1 MNMNLPNRIT
11 IKSRL
16 RGASAL
22 ILLLFLAFG
31 LFSLYEML
39 ALDRLTWE
47 LYTHPFQVSNAALR
61 ASVGVSNMQGSMR
74 QAILAR
80 SASEIAL
87 AVLEVREAERS
98 AYDNLE
104 VIRNKILGAEGKQLE
119 RDTRELLDGWV
130 KIIREVLQLAQQGNK
145 AAAIALTLSQED
157 ALFNRLGQRLLEL
170 RNYAGN
176 KATGFMADA
185 GEQQRQIYQS
195 TILFVA
201 IASLLAFLL
210 GFFLIR
216 SALADLAAL
225 RGTMAAIAR
234 TGRLEKS
241 TVAGANEI
249 ADMAAHFN
257 GLVDRLQSQ
266 FWLKDGLAALNNEL
280 AGDLPADQIAAR
292 GLNFISRY
300 VLACAG
306 AFYAY
311 DQPGSRWELK
321 APYALG
327 EGTHLAPQFKA
338 GEGIVGQVAVERKPI
353 FLNDITREEAVALS
367 STFSEPPRSLYA
379 FPLLNQGEL
388 SGVIEVASFA
398 DIDAEQREFLDAAA
412 QILAISLYAAVQKD
426 RIRGL
431 LKASQEANEELA
443 VMNEELQAQSEE
455 LQAQT
460 EELQAQTEELRAQTE
475 ELERQRLRVEEA
487 DRLKSEFLSNM
498 SHELRTPLNSVLAL
512 TQLMIT
518 RGTGKDAAQEA
529 EYLQVIERNGRHL
542 LHLINDI
549 LDIARIESGR
559 VQLTLTEIDP
569 GETCARALETVR
581 PLAAE
586 RGLEL
591 KAGHGDLPRI
601 STDED
606 KLQQLL
612 INLLSNAVKF
622 TERGEIE
629 LTVEEEVGDRV
640 RFVVRDTGV
649 GITPEVLPYIFD
661 KFRQADGSS
670 TRRFEGTGLGLAICR
685 SLAKILGGEITV
697 ESLVGR
703 GSTFTLTLP
712 KTGPGPQEAA
722 DGTPLIRPSPG
733 TAPTQLPPSAARR
746 EPPLILVVE
755 DNPVAALQ
763 IRTVLE
769 EQGYMVQAVSSGAEA
784 LVALPQ
790 IRPDLI
796 ILDLMMPEVDGF
808 QVLEQLRAM
817 PATATIPVLVLTAR
831 ELTPEDRARL
841 AHHHIRQFVQ
851 KGNLN
856 REELAACVRRLLG
869 APAAPIHPPP
879 APAPRPQVTRRPGGP
894 ILVVEDN
901 RDNLLVITAILD
913 ETGYKYVTATDG
925 QKALVRARE
934 ALPALILMDMQ
945 LPGVS
950 GLEAVRQI
958 KADPLLGGTA
968 IVALTAM
975 AMRGD
980 REEILAAGLD
990 DYLAK
995 PFEPQELMELVRRW
1009 LG

>member
-1 MNMNLPNRIT
+1 MNLLNRIT
-11 IKSRL
+11 IRSRVW
-16 RGASAL
+16 GAAAL
-22 ILLLFLAFG
+22 MLLLFLAFG
-31 LFSLYEML
+31 LFSLHEMRD
-39 ALDRLTWE
+39 LDRLTWT
-47 LYTHPFQVSNAALR
+47 LYNHPFQVSNAAVR
-61 ASVGVSNMQGSMR
+61 AGMGVSLMQNAMR
-74 QAILAR
+74 EAILAR
-80 SASEIAL
+80 SESEL
-87 AVLEVREAERS
+87 AKAVQKVREAEGVV
-98 AYDNLE
+98 YDNLD
-104 VIRNKILGAEGKQLE
+104 VVRDKILGPAGQALE
-119 RDTRELLDGWV
+119 RETRELLDAWG
-130 KIIREVLQLAQQGNK
+130 KIRSELLELIRRGDK
-145 AAAIALTLSQED
+145 AAAIALTLGRED
-157 ALFNRLGQRLLEL
+157 DELHRLGRKIMELE
-170 RNYAGN
+170 NYARD
-176 KATGFMADA
+176 KTA
-185 GEQQRQIYQS
+185 GYMENAREQQQKAYQN

-201 IASLLAFLL
+201 MAALLAFLI

-216 SALADLAAL
+216 SAMSDLAAL
-225 RGTMAAIAR
+225 RGTMAAITR

-266 FWLKDGLAALNNEL
+266 FWLKDGLAALNSEL
-280 AGDLPADQIAAR
+280 SGDLPADDLSAR

-300 VLACAG
+300 VGACAG

-311 DQPGSRWELK
+311 DQPGSRWKLK

-327 EGTHLAPQFKA
+327 EGTYLAPQFKE
-338 GEGIVGQVAVERKPI
+338 GEGIVGQVVAERKPI
-353 FLNDITREEAVALS
+353 FLEGITREEAVALS
-367 STFSEPPRSLYA
+367 GTVSAPPRSLYA
-379 FPLLNQGEL
+379 VPLLYQGEL
-388 SGVIEVASFA
+388 SGVLEVASFA
-398 DIDAEQREFLDAAA
+398 DLDAGQREFLDAAA
-412 QILAISLYAAVQKD
+412 HILAISLYAAIQKD

-431 LKASQEANEELA
+431 LKAAQEANEELA
-443 VMNEELQAQSEE
+443 VMNEELQGQSEE

-475 ELERQRLRVEEA
+475 ELERERLRVEEA

-512 TQLMIT
+512 TQLMIAQ
-518 RGTGKDAAQEA
+518 GTGKDAAQET
-529 EYLQVIERNGRHL
+529 EYLQVIERNGRQL

-549 LDIARIESGR
+549 LDIARIESRG
-559 VQLTLTEIDP
+559 VHLTITDIDP
-569 GETCARALETVR
+569 RETCARALETVL

-591 KAGHGDLPRI
+591 KAGYGDLPRI

-606 KLQQLL
+606 KLQQIL

-622 TERGEIE
+622 TDQGEIE
-629 LTVEEEVGDRV
+629 LAVEAVGDRV

-649 GITPEVLPYIFD
+649 GITSEILPYIFD

-697 ESLVGR
+697 ASEVGR
-703 GSTFTLTLP
+703 GSVFTLTLP
-712 KTGPGPQEAA
+712 KTCPEPQEAA
-722 DGTPLIRPSPG
+722 D
-733 TAPTQLPPSAARR
+733 TAPVQPWPAPSAARR
-746 EPPLILVVE
+746 EPPLILLVE

-769 EQGYMVQAVSSGAEA
+769 ERGYAVQVAPGGAEA
-784 LVALPQ
+784 LAALPQ
-790 IRPDLI
+790 VRTDLI

-808 QVLEQLRAM
+808 QVLEQLRAV

-831 ELTPEDRARL
+831 ELTPKDRARL
-841 AHHHIRQFVQ
+841 AHNHIRQFVQ
-851 KGNLN
+851 KGSLN
-856 REELAACVRRLLG
+856 REDLAACVRRILMP
-869 APAAPIHPPP
+869 PAAPVPPP
-879 APAPRPQVTRRPGGP
+879 ESPAPRSPVSQRPDGP

-901 RDNLLVITAILD
+901 HDNLLVITAVL
-913 ETGYKYVTATDG
+913 EEAGYKYITATDG
-925 QKALVRARE
+925 QKAVALARE
-934 ALPALILMDMQ
+934 APPALILMDMQ
-945 LPGVS
+945 LPGVG
-950 GLEAVRQI
+950 GLETARQI
-958 KADPLLGGTA
+958 KADPLLGGTP
-968 IVALTAM
+968 IVAMTAM

-995 PFEPQELMELVRRW
+995 PFEPQELVQLVRRW

>member
-1 MNMNLPNRIT
+1 MELQGAMTMNLLNRIT

-16 RGASAL
+16 WGTSAL

-31 LFSLYEML
+31 LFSLYEMR
-39 ALDRLTWE
+39 ALDRLTWD
-47 LYTHPFQVSNAALR
+47 LYDHPFQVSNAALR

-74 QAILAR
+74 QTILAR
-80 SASEIAL
+80 SDSEIAA
-87 AVLEVREAERS
+87 AVQEVQGAEQA

-104 VIRNKILGAEGKQLE
+104 VIRSKILGAEGKQLE

-130 KIIREVLQLAQQGNK
+130 KIMREVLQLTQQGNK

-157 ALFNRLGQRLLEL
+157 VLFNRLGHRLLEL
-170 RNYAGN
+170 QNYAGN
-176 KATGFMADA
+176 KAKGFMADA
-185 GEQQRQIYQS
+185 GEQQRQIYRS

-201 IASLLAFLL
+201 MAALLAFVL

-216 SALADLAAL
+216 SALSDLAAL
-225 RGTMAAIAR
+225 RGTMAAITR

-266 FWLKDGLAALNNEL
+266 FWLKDGLAALNSEL
-280 AGDLPADQIAAR
+280 IGDLTTDDLSAR

-327 EGTHLAPQFKA
+327 EGTYLARQFKA
-338 GEGIVGQVAVERKPI
+338 GEGIVGQVGAERKPI
-353 FLNDITREEAVALS
+353 FLNGITREEAVALS
-367 STFSEPPRSLYA
+367 GTVSEPPQSLYA
-379 FPLLNQGEL
+379 FPLLYQGEL
-388 SGVIEVASFA
+388 SGVMEVASFSG
-398 DIDAEQREFLDAAA
+398 IDAAQREFLDAAA
-412 QILAISLYAAVQKD
+412 HIMAVSLHAAVQKD
-426 RIRGL
+426 RIQGL
-431 LKASQEANEELA
+431 LKATQEANEELA

-460 EELQAQTEELRAQTE
+460 EELQAQTEELE
-475 ELERQRLRVEEA
+475 IQRLRVEES

-512 TQLMIT
+512 TQLMMA
-518 RGTGKDAAQEA
+518 RGTGKDALREA

-559 VQLTLTEIDP
+559 GQLTLNAIDP
-569 GETCARALETVR
+569 GDTCARALETVR

-591 KAGHGDLPRI
+591 KADCSDLPRI
-601 STDED
+601 VTDED
-606 KLQQLL
+606 KLQQIL

-622 TERGEIE
+622 TEQGEIK
-629 LTVEEEVGDRV
+629 LAVEGVGDRV

-649 GITPEVLPYIFD
+649 GIAPEVLPYIFD

-697 ESLVGR
+697 ESLMGR
-703 GSTFTLTLP
+703 GTTFTLTLP
-712 KTGPGPQEAA
+712 KTGPEPQEAA
-722 DGTPLIRPSPG
+722 DATPVTWSFPD
-733 TAPTQLPPSAARR
+733 TAPCQPQPAPSASRR
-746 EPPLILVVE
+746 QPTLILVVE

-763 IRTVLE
+763 IHTVLE
-769 EQGYMVQAVSSGAEA
+769 EQGYAVQVVSSGAEA
-784 LVALPQ
+784 LAALTQ
-790 IRPDLI
+790 VRPDLI
-796 ILDLMMPEVDGF
+796 VLDLMMPEVDGF
-808 QVLEQLRAM
+808 QVLEQLRPM

-851 KGNLN
+851 KGSLN

-869 APAAPIHPPP
+869 TPAAPIPPPP
-879 APAPRPQVTRRPGGP
+879 APAPRPPVSRRPGGP
-894 ILVVEDN
+894 ILAVEN
-901 RDNLLVITAILD
+901 NLDNLLVITAVLD

-925 QKALVRARE
+925 QKALALARE

-945 LPGVS
+945 LPGVG
-950 GLEAVRQI
+950 GLEVAKQI
-958 KADPLLGGTA
+958 KSDPLLAGTPIA
-968 IVALTAM
+968 ALTAM

-995 PFEPQELMELVRRW
+995 PFEPQELMALVRRW

>member
-1 MNMNLPNRIT
+1 MNLLNRIT

-16 RGASAL
+16 WGASIL
-22 ILLLFLAFG
+22 MLLLFLAFG
-31 LFSLYEML
+31 LFSLYEMR

-47 LYTHPFQVSNAALR
+47 LYNHPFQVSNAALR
-61 ASVGVSNMQGSMR
+61 ASMGVSQMQASMR
-74 QAILAR
+74 EAILAR
-80 SASEIAL
+80 SESEL
-87 AVLEVREAERS
+87 AKAVQEVREADRTVYE
-98 AYDNLE
+98 NLE
-104 VIRNKILGAEGKQLE
+104 VVRDNILGAAGQAMERETLNLVVAWGK
-119 RDTRELLDGWV
+119 TRN
-130 KIIREVLQLAQQGNK
+130 EVLELIQRGDK
-145 AAAIALTLSQED
+145 AAATALTLSLED
-157 ALFNRLGQRLLEL
+157 GLLEHLEQKLLEL

-176 KATGFMADA
+176 KAKRFMDDA
-185 GEQQRQIYQS
+185 GEQQQIVYRS
-195 TILFVA
+195 TNIFMV
-201 IASLLAFLL
+201 IAALLAFFF

-216 SALADLAAL
+216 NGLADLAAL
-225 RGTMAAIAR
+225 RGTMAAITQ

-266 FWLKDGLAALNNEL
+266 FWLKDGLATLNSEM
-280 AGDLPADQIAAR
+280 AGDLSTDALSAR

-300 VLACAG
+300 VEACAG

-311 DQPGSRWELK
+311 DQAGSRWELK
-321 APYALG
+321 APYAVG
-327 EGTHLAPQFKA
+327 EGTYLAPQFKE
-338 GEGIVGQVAVERKPI
+338 GEGIVGQVAAEKKPI
-353 FLNDITREEAVALS
+353 FLHGITRDQAVALS
-367 STFSEPPRSLYA
+367 GTVSEPPLSLYA
-379 FPLLNQGEL
+379 VPLLYQEEL
-388 SGVIEVASFA
+388 SGVLEVASFA
-398 DIDAEQREFLDAAA
+398 DLNAGQREFLDAAA
-412 QILAISLYAAVQKD
+412 HILAISLYAAVQKD

-431 LKASQEANEELA
+431 LTATQEANEELA
-443 VMNEELQAQSEE
+443 VMNEELQAQTEE
-455 LQAQT
+455 LQAQS

-475 ELERQRLRVEEA
+475 ELERQRLRAEEA

-518 RGTGKDAAQEA
+518 RGTGKDAAKEV

-581 PLAAE
+581 PLAVE

-591 KAGHGDLPRI
+591 KANYFDLPRI

-606 KLQQLL
+606 KLQQIL

-622 TERGEIE
+622 TNQGEIE
-629 LTVEEEVGDRV
+629 LAVEAVGDRV

-649 GITPEVLPYIFD
+649 GITPEVLPFIFD

-685 SLAKILGGEITV
+685 SLAEILGGEITV

-703 GSTFTLTLP
+703 GSTFALTLP
-712 KTGPGPQEAA
+712 KNCPEPQE
-722 DGTPLIRPSPG
+722 GTDAMSVTRSSPYTEPFQSPPVPSV
-733 TAPTQLPPSAARR
+733 ARS

-755 DNPVAALQ
+755 DNPVATLQ
-763 IRTVLE
+763 IRTVME
-769 EQGYMVQAVSSGAEA
+769 EQGYVVQAVPSGAEA
-784 LVALPQ
+784 LAALPLV
-790 IRPDLI
+790 RPDGI

-808 QVLEQLRAM
+808 QVLEQIRAM
-817 PATATIPVLVLTAR
+817 PATATIPVLVLTAK
-831 ELTPEDRARL
+831 ELTPEDRASL
-841 AHHHIRQFVQ
+841 ANHHIRQLVQ
-851 KGNLN
+851 KGSLN
-856 REELAACVRRLLG
+856 REELAACVRRLLRI
-869 APAAPIHPPP
+869 PAAPLPLPQ
-879 APAPRPQVTRRPGGP
+879 APTPRPPDSRRPGGP

-901 RDNLLVITAILD
+901 RDNLLVITSVLEEAGLKCI
-913 ETGYKYVTATDG
+913 TATDG
-925 QKALVRARE
+925 QKAVAMARE
-934 ALPALILMDMQ
+934 APPALILMDMQ
-945 LPGVS
+945 LPSVC
-950 GLEAVRQI
+950 GLEAARQI
-958 KADPLLGGTA
+958 KADPLLAGIP

-995 PFEPQELMELVRRW
+995 PFEPQELVRLVRRW
-1009 LG
+1009 LV